1 MTRLLLIALTLFAA
15 GPKPDKK
22 DIPYLLLANNLVQT
36 EVVRPTA
43 QQTPEGTSYSIPGE
57 TSLAKTPLALP
68 VFLID
73 AAQIQPQKL
82 RLIRLTASSG
92 HRQALIRKTPSSDD
106 PPLLLTASRIADAIY
121 RLEAVNEIENGE
133 YALNAA
139 GSDQFFCF
147 TVF

>member
-1 MTRLLLIALTLFAA
+1 MTFLLLIVLMLFAA

-36 EVVRPTA
+36 EVVRPA
-43 QQTPEGTSYSIPGE
+43 ADQTSEGTRYSIPGE
-57 TSLAKTPLALP
+57 TSLARTPLALP
-68 VFLID
+68 VLLID
-73 AAQIQPQKL
+73 SAQIRPERL

-92 HRQALIRKTPSSDD
+92 RRQALIRKTPSPDD
-106 PPLLLTASRIADAIY
+106 PPLLLTAARISDTIY

-139 GSDQFFCF
+139 GSEQFFCF

>member
-1 MTRLLLIALTLFAA
+1 VTALLPIVLMLFAA

-22 DIPYLLLANNLVQT
+22 DIPYLLLANSLVQT

-43 QQTPEGTSYSIPGE
+43 ERTAEGARYSIPGE

-73 AAQIQPQKL
+73 SAQIRPEKL
-82 RLIRLTASSG
+82 KLIRLTASSG
-92 HRQALIRKTPSSDD
+92 HRQALVRKTPSLDD
-106 PPLLLTASRIADAIY
+106 PPLLLTATKLADTIY
-121 RLEAVNEIENGE
+121 RIEAVNEIENGE

-139 GSDQFFCF
+139 ESDQFFCF

>member
-1 MTRLLLIALTLFAA
+1 MTAQLLTALMLFAA
-15 GPKPDKK
+15 APKPDKK
-22 DIPYLLLANNLVQT
+22 DIPYLLLADNLVQT
-36 EVVRPTA
+36 EVVRPEA
-43 QQTPEGTSYSIPGE
+43 QQTSDGTSYSIPGE

-73 AAQIQPQKL
+73 IAQIQPEKL
-82 RLIRLTASSG
+82 RLIHLTASSG
-92 HRQALIRKTPSSDD
+92 HRQVLIRKTPSPDD
-106 PPLLLTASRIADAIY
+106 PPLLLTATKVAGSLY

-133 YALNAA
+133 YALNTA

>member
-1 MTRLLLIALTLFAA
+1 MTALLPIVLMLFAA

-36 EVVRPTA
+36 EVVRPSA
-43 QQTPEGTSYSIPGE
+43 QQTSEGTTYSIPGE

-73 AAQIQPQKL
+73 SAQIRPEKL
-82 RLIRLTASSG
+82 RLIRLIPSSG
-92 HRQALIRKTPSSDD
+92 HRQALLRKTPSPDD
-106 PPLLLTASRIADAIY
+106 APLLLTATKVADTIY